1 MEDFMIINDVCRIV
15 GEQLNKSAE
24 GMTAQTSFM
33 EDLEVDSLD
42 VVEIVMALEEFF
54 NVEIDDD
61 EVTQFH
67 TIGDVVK
74 YIEGLNK

>member
-1 MEDFMIINDVCRIV
+1 MIINDVCRIV

-24 GMTAQTSFM
+24 GMTAQTSFK